1 MDAPRVPEEP
11 PSGQP
16 GGLEAWL
23 PRPPWLEPDPP
34 AQHERVEPVRAVP
47 PVEPEP
53 EPEEE
58 RPERAERRAPA
69 EVGFRAEPARSGG
82 NGDVARVRPFVVTG
96 GRTQPTYTGLKLET
110 LLQAMP
116 TARSASLRFEER
128 RIIELA
134 QRPVSLAEVAA
145 QLAVPVGVAKVLASD
160 LYYGNH
166 VRLLEPHELSVDVI
180 ERIRDLVRAL

>member
-1 MDAPRVPEEP
+1 MDAPHAPEEP
-11 PSGQP
+11 PSGQH

-47 PVEPEP
+47 PVEAEP
-53 EPEEE
+53 QPEE
-58 RPERAERRAPA
+58 RPERAERRVPV
-69 EVGFRAEPARSGG
+69 EERRRVVPARKEDGS
-82 NGDVARVRPFVVTG
+82 DAARVRPFVVTG